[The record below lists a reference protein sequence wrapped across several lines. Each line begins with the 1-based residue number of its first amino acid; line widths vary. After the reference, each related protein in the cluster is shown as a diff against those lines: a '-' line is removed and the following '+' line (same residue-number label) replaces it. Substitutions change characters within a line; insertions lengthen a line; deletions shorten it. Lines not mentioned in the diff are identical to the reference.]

1 MKILRALDHRRM
13 PWKNGRGETVEIAV
27 FPQGATVD
35 TFDWRISMATVAEDG
50 PFSVFNEIDRTLSI
64 LEGNG
69 MELAIEG
76 REPVLLNQAS
86 KPYPFPADAATTA
99 KLVDGTITDLNVMTR
114 RNRFSHSVEA
124 IQAPATLEP
133 SAGLTLILCHRGEI
147 HLDCD
152 GMTDTLAPLDCAM
165 LNAGEAASLSGDA
178 SGFVIGLNELP

>member
-1 MKILRALDHRRM
+1 M

-76 REPVLLNQAS
+76 REPVLLTQAS

-114 RNRFSHSVEA
+114 RTRFSHSVEA
-124 IQAPATLEP
+124 ISASAELEP
-133 SAGLTLILCHRGEI
+133 AAGLTLVLCHQGEI
-147 HLDCD
+147 RLDCD
-152 GMTDTLAPLDCAM
+152 GAAEMLAPLDCAI
-165 LNAGEAASLSGDA
+165 LDASKAASLSADA
-178 SGFVIGLNELP
+178 SGFVIRLNELP